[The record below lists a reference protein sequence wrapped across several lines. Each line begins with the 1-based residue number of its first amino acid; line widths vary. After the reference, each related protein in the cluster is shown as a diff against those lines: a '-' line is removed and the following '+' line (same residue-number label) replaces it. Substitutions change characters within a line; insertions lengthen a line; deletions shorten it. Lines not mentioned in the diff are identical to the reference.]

1 MLGVQFVQLPRSRR
15 LRPVPVTPHVSLR
28 ILLVDDEPA
37 IRKGVGRYLRQRGC
51 AVEIAADGAKA
62 LDLVARV
69 PFDAIITDVEMPV
82 MDGETLWRRTVALH
96 PELGHR
102 FLFCTGSSLPASLA
116 ADPRIRVLAKPFELS
131 ELWTALTD
139 LLSDTPSSAD

>member
-1 MLGVQFVQLPRSRR
+1 M
-15 LRPVPVTPHVSLR
+15 TPPALLR
-28 ILLVDDEPA
+28 ILVVDDEPA

-62 LDLVARV
+62 LDLVARAS
-69 PFDAIITDVEMPV
+69 FDAIVTDVQMPL

-96 PELGHR
+96 PELRHR

-116 ADPRIRVLAKPFELS
+116 AEPRIRVLAKPFELS
-131 ELWTALTD
+131 DLWTALTD
-139 LLSDTPSSAD
+139 LLGDTPSSAD